1 MQPERGYQR
10 TYLRAPHREEILYV
24 ENDFVFKAAT
34 INISEGGLLLDEV
47 GHFPE
52 SDLIPFMLRLK
63 QYPYFKNYTLE
74 KLQSYSQ
81 EMFDSAVIRF
91 NASLVRKIGLNS
103 ATDGL
108 LASRIG
114 LQIKEIS
121 PFDKAR
127 VSNYVDVFSSNLI
140 YLQVL
145 IDTLHADKKN
155 LEKIRIIAKVIGYSH
170 VKKMSQL
177 RQVVEHDYKSLQ
189 WL

>member
-1 MQPERGYQR
+1 MQTERGYQR

-24 ENDFVFKAAT
+24 ENEFVFKAAT
-34 INISEGGLLLDEV
+34 INISEGGLLLEEV

-63 QYPYFKNYTLE
+63 QYPYLKNYTLD
-74 KLQSYSQ
+74 KLESYSQ
-81 EMFDSAVIRF
+81 GTYGASVIRF
-91 NASLVRKIGLNS
+91 KASLVRKIALNT
-103 ATDGL
+103 AVDKV

-114 LQIKEIS
+114 LKIQEIS

-127 VSNYVDVFSSNLI
+127 VSNYVDVFASNLI

-145 IDTLHADKKN
+145 IDTLHADKNN
-155 LEKIRIIAKVIGYSH
+155 LKKVRIIAKILGYSGI
-170 VKKMSQL
+170 KKMSQL
-177 RQVVEHDYKSLQ
+177 RKTVEHDYKSLQ